1 MAFGTPGGYGSNPW
15 RGAPSTSRSVRTT
28 AGSHRIDSKTGGTG
42 FPAGRGRPITDIPI
56 VMRHL
61 REATAEIPEAT
72 VPRIAEAVKFA
83 VQLQGAPYKLR
94 GNAGGRYALGAT
106 TEKASTGRAGEKS
119 RWVKGIPRGFWRI
132 VEEGSNKHLI
142 AGRHRKGSG
151 NRFTSKGALS
161 SFLGDGDGTFR
172 DTAFNMGTPV
182 NYMGHSKGSNEG
194 WAQYV
199 VHPGHGPIGRPWKRS
214 EALAPVIQKEITE
227 NYAKTQLVRAFF
239 R

>member
-1 MAFGTPGGYGSNPW
+1 MAFGTPGGFGSNPW
-15 RGAPSTSRSVRTT
+15 RGVPSTSRSGRTT

-61 REATAEIPEAT
+61 REATAQIPEAT
-72 VPRIAEAVKFA
+72 IPPIADAVTA
-83 VQLQGAPYKLR
+83 VVKLEGSRYKLR
-94 GNAGGRYALGAT
+94 GHKGGRFPLGAGQQ
-106 TEKASTGRAGEKS
+106 KASTGRTGEKS
-119 RWVKGIPRGFWRI
+119 RWVKGTPRGFWHI

-151 NRFTSKGALS
+151 NRFTAGGALGA
-161 SFLGDGDGTFR
+161 FTRQAERGDDS
-172 DTAFNMGTPV
+172 FNMGNPV
-182 NYMGHSKGSNEG
+182 NVLGHSKGTNEG

-214 EALAPVIQKEITE
+214 EALAPVIQMEITE
-227 NYAKTQLVRAFF
+227 NYANTQLMRAFF